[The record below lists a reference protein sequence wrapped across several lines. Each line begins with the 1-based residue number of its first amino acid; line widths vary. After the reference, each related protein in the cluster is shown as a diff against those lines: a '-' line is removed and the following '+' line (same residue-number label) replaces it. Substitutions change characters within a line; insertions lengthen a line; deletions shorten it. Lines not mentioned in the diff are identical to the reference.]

1 MTHEGP
7 KTQEQPHRQLSL
19 DFEFSSAR
27 PVPLELEAK
36 PRGETPRTALLLR
49 ELRASAKEW
58 WYHTELR
65 QRGQHAEASRRE
77 RAHVRSCIQEIRA
90 TLANDGW
97 LQIGRGGTTLHYSPN
112 AHVEGLHPHHIRA
125 CIAAG
130 IPTLDST
137 NMDVRDVYE
146 LAVRGPMPGF
156 VDETFGTDPDGSLS
170 KRQWR
175 VIFDRYGAR
184 EGAVFHNYTP
194 TPDPWRARSSSSNG
208 DEPVRAP
215 EAASAVPLEEE
226 TVSAFEAKQERR
238 RQRLLDRAQRREA
251 LAESS
256 EAAAKEISDGIPM
269 GQPILVG
276 HYSEKGDRRRRGRMH
291 RLYERAHEAGKE
303 AEELRRRAHAVGTAG
318 ISADDPQ
325 ATEKLDQKASDLE
338 ARRET
343 MKRANAYWR
352 EHKTLNGFDE
362 LDPKEKTE
370 ALRTMLLTGA
380 DVPFPGYALRNIGA
394 RIRQAK
400 ARAEEIARRDETEP
414 RELAGRGFRVYE
426 DRDDNRLLI
435 EFEERQP
442 PETCRMLH
450 QAGFRWARS
459 RRAWSRQLTNAAWA
473 SADYLARKLAENSL
487 PTPETP
493 DSAP

>member
-1 MTHEGP
+1 MTHRAP
-7 KTQEQPHRQLSL
+7 KTANRPPEQLPL
-19 DFEFSSAR
+19 DFDFSSAR
-27 PVPLELEAK
+27 AAPLEPEAR
-36 PRGETPRTALLLR
+36 PTRETSRAALVLR

-58 WYHTELR
+58 WYHTDLR
-65 QRGQHAEASRRE
+65 RQGHIEEARQLE
-77 RAHVRSCIQEIRA
+77 RAAVRSMLGEIRA

-97 LQIGRGGTTLHYSPN
+97 LQIGRGGATLHYSPN

-137 NMDVRDVYE
+137 GMKVEDVYE

-170 KRQWR
+170 KRHWR
-175 VIFDRYGAR
+175 VIFDRYAAR
-184 EGAVFHNYTP
+184 DGAVFHNYSP
-194 TPDPWRARSSSSNG
+194 TPSAWRARSSSPNG
-208 DEPVRAP
+208 DEPARAP
-215 EAASAVPLEEE
+215 ETASTAPLEGE

-238 RQRLLDRAQRREA
+238 RQRLLDRAERQEA

-256 EAAAKEISDGIPM
+256 QAAAQEIADGIPM

-276 HYSEKGDRRRRGRMH
+276 HHSERGDRRRRERMQT
-291 RLYERAHEAGKE
+291 LYQRAHEARE
-303 AEELRRRAHAVGTAG
+303 TADELHRRAQAVGTAG
-318 ISADDPQ
+318 ISGDDPK
-325 ATEKLDQKASDLE
+325 ATGKLEAKASELE
-338 ARRET
+338 AKREV

-352 EHKTLNGFDE
+352 AHKSLKDFDE

-380 DVPFPGYALRNIGA
+380 EVPFPGWALRNIGA

-400 ARAEEIARRDETEP
+400 ARVEEIAARDEAEP
-414 RELAGRGFRVYE
+414 QELQGRGFRVFE

-459 RRAWSRQLTNAAWA
+459 RGAWSRQLTNAAWA
-473 SADYLARKLAENSL
+473 SAHYVARILAEDSL

-493 DSAP
+493 DSAS